1 METWCANPKS
11 EKAKWNERWIYWP
24 WLVEEIAHRR
34 TLYHLIGSTSGIEPR
49 LTPRLKCRDHYFRG
63 RSLHQNKCK
72 WKQVSRLWQ
81 VLKLLNENIDS
92 NNFFLKINLVIELD
106 DSALVKDQSCLDVR
120 KYSFFQRTVNDW
132 NKLSPGCT
140 NSIALLC
147 SRTE

>member
-1 METWCANPKS
+1 M
-11 EKAKWNERWIYWP
+11 
-24 WLVEEIAHRR
+24 
-34 TLYHLIGSTSGIEPR
+34 
-49 LTPRLKCRDHYFRG
+49 
-63 RSLHQNKCK
+63 
-72 WKQVSRLWQ
+72 SRLWQ

-92 NNFFLKINLVIELD
+92 NNFFLKIKLVIELD
-106 DSALVKDQSCLDVR
+106 DSALVKHQSCLDVR